1 MAKADADSSSPFGR
15 AWLVSGALVLL
26 ALAMVAFLVW
36 RGVTGEDKPADLPV
50 ASSPDTPAADVQEE
64 ETPVAAEGQ
73 CNPPRVKEK
82 GLPAEAPEV
91 QWERHPSGA
100 ILPVSEKHGPAVR
113 DGEFWHCSSRSA
125 SGAIVAGISTAYNFV
140 TGDLDSAVDTPS
152 RDALF
157 RKNQLPSDA
166 EFGTVEG
173 YRVILA
179 NGDEAVIEYL
189 VSLDG
194 KNAAMRVPLTWD
206 QTHNDWL
213 VNAGAQ
219 DMRMYADP
227 NADDFTPWR

>member
-1 MAKADADSSSPFGR
+1 M
-15 AWLVSGALVLL
+15 
-26 ALAMVAFLVW
+26 
-36 RGVTGEDKPADLPV
+36 
-50 ASSPDTPAADVQEE
+50 
-64 ETPVAAEGQ
+64 
-73 CNPPRVKEK
+73 
-82 GLPAEAPEV
+82 
-91 QWERHPSGA
+91 
-100 ILPVSEKHGPAVR
+100 
-113 DGEFWHCSSRSA
+113 
-125 SGAIVAGISTAYNFV
+125 
-140 TGDLDSAVDTPS
+140 DTPS